1 MSGIWLRTR
10 ALRTEHTC
18 LRKGTYVGTRAGA
31 GYPGGG
37 ATARLSTLYYVY
49 NFFLSRK
56 NYFKIKSSK
65 TPLCTPRDI
74 SPGPQVWC
82 LTLEIL
88 NKQWLNE
95 QSGGYSGL
103 NTKRK
108 GSESK
113 VRRRRWVGLSG
124 RKTLTQVSRRRGR
137 ANGGRSQL
145 RRALQAPHGLR
156 DDVE

>member
-1 MSGIWLRTR
+1 M
-10 ALRTEHTC
+10 
-18 LRKGTYVGTRAGA
+18 
-31 GYPGGG
+31 P
-37 ATARLSTLYYVY
+37 TARLSTLYYVY

-74 SPGPQVWC
+74 SPGPQVWY

-95 QSGGYSGL
+95 QPGGYRGL
-103 NTKRK
+103 KTKR
-108 GSESK
+108 K

-137 ANGGRSQL
+137 ANGGRSRL
-145 RRALQAPHGLR
+145 PRALQAPHGLR